1 MPGFGRLL
9 IYAGIF
15 LIVVG
20 VCVVLLEK
28 SGLSLGHLPGDFA
41 WRGKRSAV
49 YFPFTTSLLLSAAL
63 SLLFYVISRL
73 RR

>member
-1 MPGFGRLL
+1 ML

-20 VCVVLLEK
+20 VGVVVVEK
-28 SGLSLGHLPGDFA
+28 SGLPLGHLPGDFA
-41 WRGKRSAV
+41 WRSKRSAV
-49 YFPFTTSLLLSAAL
+49 YFPLTSCLLLSAIL
-63 SLLFYVISRL
+63 SLLFYLISRL